1 MPRKIIIDTD
11 PGVDDVLAILLALA
25 SPEVEV
31 ALISLVAGNTD
42 VGHSRDNLLKT
53 YYQLAREREQ
63 HPDAMARYPLANR
76 TVVAVGSDYPIRGEK
91 HVATYFHGRDGLSN
105 ISVTHPEL
113 TPPEGTEYQLEI
125 SAKHAYD
132 EILALLAA
140 EPKGTVTIVA
150 LGPLTNLAHAYCT
163 DKETFCRAGE
173 VVWMGGALDV
183 PGNTSPVA
191 EFNCFAD
198 PYAFD
203 ILRVAAKC
211 GEFSFV
217 FAPLDVT
224 TSHIIPFCDLIHDGE
239 NRTPLETFTTA
250 FLHRVRGLQSR
261 FGLPDA
267 MEMHDPVAV
276 WYAIENPP
284 RVVRKGWAVTG
295 REFGVERCGEIT
307 RGMCVVDHRGVGD
320 GDGKK
325 RTEDEA
331 LLEGDIPLSNKEQST
346 ATHLHDLHAPVTID
360 QEESEVVGGN
370 KDSKSLPKA
379 ITSTPGSAAL
389 RTKLLSR
396 VFGHAT

>member
-25 SPEVEV
+25 SPELEV
-31 ALISLVAGNTD
+31 ALITLVAGNTD
-42 VGHSRDNLLKT
+42 VGHTHDNLLKM

-63 HPDAMARYPLANR
+63 HPVAKERYPLANR
-76 TVVAVGSDYPIRGEK
+76 TVVA

-105 ISVTHPEL
+105 ISVTHPEF
-113 TPPEGTEYQLEI
+113 TPPEGTEYPLEL
-125 SAKHAYD
+125 SNKHAYD
-132 EILALLAA
+132 EMLALLAA
-140 EPKGTVTIVA
+140 EPAGTVTIVA
-150 LGPLTNLAHAYCT
+150 LGPLTNLAHAYSA
-163 DKETFCRAGE
+163 DKETFCRVGE

-203 ILRVAAKC
+203 ILRIAAKA
-211 GEFSFV
+211 GEFTFV

-224 TSHIIPFCDLIHDGE
+224 THHTVPFSDLLHEGE
-239 NRTPLETFTTA
+239 GTTPA
-250 FLHRVRGLQSR
+250 GVAR

-276 WYAIENPP
+276 WYAIENAPK
-284 RVVRKGWAVTG
+284 VVGKGWAVTG
-295 REFGVERCGEIT
+295 REFGIERCGEIT
-307 RGMCVVDHRGVGD
+307 RGMCVVDRRGSGE

-325 RTEDEA
+325 RTEDEV
-331 LLEGDIPLSNKEQST
+331 LLKGDVPLSRKEHAT

-360 QEESEVVGGN
+360 DEESEAEGV
-370 KDSKSLPKA
+370 KEKPKSLP
-379 ITSTPGSAAL
+379 PWRL
-389 RTKLLSR
+389 LLLSR
-396 VFGHAT
+396 VFGHTV